1 MRNEKERQRG
11 ERRCAGVKSSVR
23 SPMRASSAWL
33 GRAPSRF
40 DGKFGGVHGVPELG
54 EPGGA
59 EAGGRLLFG
68 LLIGRAHADLFP
80 GKDLPELACLA
91 LEHGEQIEKR
101 FLALGLFLKDAFPD
115 GSGLPRLKLA
125 QEREYVEFGRRADAA
140 GLFLRQ
146 RFSAR
151 QQLELAQFRV
161 HGGSVRKE
169 RFGENVHAARF
180 QIQPQRLGTY
190 LDVAAERAGLQPG
203 GTPDSTPWHR
213 QR

>member
-1 MRNEKERQRG
+1 MRGREKQRQIAHEGIQRL
-11 ERRCAGVKSSVR
+11 AG
-23 SPMRASSAWL
+23 
-33 GRAPSRF
+33 GAPSRF

-146 RFSAR
+146 RCSSPGERQIHPMASAKVKQGSLAICAGILGCPFSHATSR
-151 QQLELAQFRV
+151 QNRGHV
-161 HGGSVRKE
+161 
-169 RFGENVHAARF
+169 
-180 QIQPQRLGTY
+180 
-190 LDVAAERAGLQPG
+190 
-203 GTPDSTPWHR
+203 
-213 QR
+213 

>member
-1 MRNEKERQRG
+1 MRGREKQRQIAHEGIQRL
-11 ERRCAGVKSSVR
+11 AG
-23 SPMRASSAWL
+23 
-33 GRAPSRF
+33 GAPSRF

-54 EPGGA
+54 EPGGT

-146 RFSAR
+146 CRRWSS
-151 QQLELAQFRV
+151 L
-161 HGGSVRKE
+161 
-169 RFGENVHAARF
+169 
-180 QIQPQRLGTY
+180 P
-190 LDVAAERAGLQPG
+190 
-203 GTPDSTPWHR
+203 
-213 QR
+213 

>member
-1 MRNEKERQRG
+1 M
-11 ERRCAGVKSSVR
+11 
-23 SPMRASSAWL
+23 
-33 GRAPSRF
+33 
-40 DGKFGGVHGVPELG
+40 
-54 EPGGA
+54 
-59 EAGGRLLFG
+59 
-68 LLIGRAHADLFP
+68 
-80 GKDLPELACLA
+80 
-91 LEHGEQIEKR
+91 
-101 FLALGLFLKDAFPD
+101 GLFLKDAFPD

-146 RFSAR
+146 WFSAR

-161 HGGSVRKE
+161 HGSGVRKE

-203 GTPDSTPWHR
+203 GTPDPPLGIGKGKAGQFGDMRGDFGLPLLPRDLKAKTGAHV
-213 QR
+213 